1 MQKDRKRDR
10 QKENQR
16 SPELQK
22 AKSTFLQTKKLAI
35 GLSSRKGREGWEEK
49 KEERKRRGEQ
59 MDRLQNEACPQS
71 NSQ

>member
-16 SPELQK
+16 SPEFQK

-35 GLSSRKGREGWEEK
+35 GLSTRKGREGWGGEKRGEEK
-49 KEERKRRGEQ
+49 KRRANGQITE
-59 MDRLQNEACPQS
+59 
-71 NSQ
+71 